1 MHESI
6 AEMSKEQLADRLGD
20 EHPTV
25 IDLRLNWGECT
36 EKIKHA
42 VHEDPRE
49 TASWS
54 EKYDRHQP
62 IVLYCSSP
70 DDKVSRDVA
79 HSLLEQGFTN
89 LCVLKGGWF
98 VWQAARLPVE
108 RKTKEPLPGKLVKG
122 VISD

>member
-1 MHESI
+1 MNEPI
-6 AEMSKEQLADRLGD
+6 AEMSKEQLVQRLGD
-20 EHPTV
+20 DHLTV
-25 IDLRLNWGECT
+25 IDLRLNWEECT
-36 EKIKHA
+36 EKIKRA

-54 EKYDRHQP
+54 KKYDRRQP

-70 DDKVSRDVA
+70 DDTVSRDVA
-79 HSLLEQGFTN
+79 RSLLEKGFEN
-89 LCVLKGGWF
+89 PHVLKGGWF

-108 RKTKEPLPGKLVKG
+108 RKIKEPLPGKLIKG